1 MQNQRAAV
9 SLRLSDPDFQ
19 ASLVNKSITLSMGLF
34 AVVIVLIIHD
44 AYVWLNPPMP
54 KYFFVDGR
62 NPPRPVV
69 ALNSPIVSDA
79 ELLNW
84 TVSSILAPF
93 NVNYHDYPVEFGAA
107 RQKFSEAGWVSWG
120 LSYKKS
126 GNFAAMLEG
135 RLLCYAQA
143 QRSAVIT
150 EPTMV
155 NGALADRIQVPIVQT
170 CENTQ
175 MNNSQKMMLT
185 ALVVRT
191 NLETHPDGLMV
202 EQLVATAL

>member
-1 MQNQRAAV
+1 MKNKPAAV

-19 ASLVNKSITLSMGLF
+19 AALVNKSISLSMGLF
-34 AVVIVLIIHD
+34 AVVIAFIVHD
-44 AYVWLNPPMP
+44 TYVWLNPPLP

-69 ALNSPIVSDA
+69 ALNSPVVNDA

-84 TVSSILAPF
+84 TVAGILSVY
-93 NVNYHDYPVEFGAA
+93 NVNYHDYPVEFSTA
-107 RQKFSEAGWVSWG
+107 RQKFSDNGWKSFG
-120 LSYKKS
+120 SAYRNS
-126 GNFAAMLEG
+126 GNFDAMLKG

-143 QRSAVIT
+143 QRSAIIKEAT
-150 EPTMV
+150 FF
-155 NGALADRIQVPIVQT
+155 NGALADRIEVPIVQT

-175 MNNSQKMMLT
+175 MANSEKMMLR

-191 NLETHPDGLMV
+191 NSENHPDGLMI

>member
-9 SLRLSDPDFQ
+9 SHRLSDPDFQ
-19 ASLVNKSITLSMGLF
+19 ASLVNKSISLSMGLF
-34 AVVIVLIIHD
+34 AVLIAFIVHD
-44 AYVWLNPPMP
+44 IYVWLNPPAQ

-69 ALNSPIVSDA
+69 ALNSPIVNDA

-84 TVSSILAPF
+84 TVSSILGPY
-93 NVNYHDYPVEFGAA
+93 NVNYHDYPVQFSMA
-107 RQKFSEAGWVSWG
+107 RQKFSDSGWKSFG
-120 LSYKKS
+120 LSYKNS
-126 GNFAAMLEG
+126 GNFNAMLEG
-135 RLLCYAQA
+135 RLVCYAQA
-143 QRSAVIT
+143 QRAAVINEAT
-150 EPTMV
+150 II

-191 NLETHPDGLMV
+191 NSEAHADGLMV
-202 EQLVATAL
+202 EQLVANPL